1 MPIYDLKNYNKKI
14 LFFFAALLTHAE
26 LIFQKERNKEK
37 KNKNYMN
44 RLNNIIFLRLKNS
57 NKLQT
62 KIGHLYK
69 Q

>member
-14 LFFFAALLTHAE
+14 LFFFFFAALLTHAE

-44 RLNNIIFLRLKNS
+44 RLNNIIFLR
-57 NKLQT
+57 
-62 KIGHLYK
+62 
-69 Q
+69 